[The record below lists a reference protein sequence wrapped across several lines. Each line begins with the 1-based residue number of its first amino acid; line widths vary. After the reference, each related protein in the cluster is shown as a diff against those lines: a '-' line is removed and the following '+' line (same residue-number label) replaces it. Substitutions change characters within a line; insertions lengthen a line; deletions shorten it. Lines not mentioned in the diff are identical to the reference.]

1 MRFFKPVL
9 FLLVFCSQTSLFA
22 SNRYIIQI
30 PFSQKNLRKLQLN
43 QFDIPG
49 VNLKRGTA
57 DVLISDETIE
67 KFKTLGIPYK
77 TLKKREPLLDETTLD
92 QRYLNPQKV
101 QQKLIALHE
110 AFPQKTLLKEIGKS
124 LRGQP
129 IFALL
134 VSSTPNLES
143 VEYYKKPSMLVD
155 GMHHAREIMTPEIV
169 VDIAEV
175 LLRGAQVENTRV
187 LEFLRE
193 WNVWLVPMVNVD
205 GNQIV
210 WTKDNWW
217 RKNARGAGGKVWG
230 VDINRNYPF
239 LFGQCD
245 GSSASRSAQDFH
257 GDSPASEPETQA
269 LLGLAEFVQ
278 PTVYLSYHSYSEIIL
293 FPFGCAREITSED
306 SYYRKVSADLAQYL
320 PTDAGNGFYNF
331 GTPWELLY
339 SVDGDSMNTM
349 YARYGAFSLTIEV
362 NQEFQPSYDLR
373 APTLRKNRI
382 AWQRLIDTLDQN
394 ILTISA
400 KDSNGNPVQAFIDLD
415 RIQIRPGALRLHTNK
430 AGYFFKSL
438 EPGNYQVRVS
448 SVTGESKLFTVTMK
462 GKAEVLDVQF

>member
-1 MRFFKPVL
+1 MYFLKQLFFIFT
-9 FLLVFCSQTSLFA
+9 FLLQPSLFA
-22 SNRYIIQI
+22 STRYIVQI
-30 PFSQKNLRKLQLN
+30 PFTQKNLRILQLN
-43 QFDIPG
+43 QFDVPG
-49 VNLKRGTA
+49 VNLKQGTA
-57 DVLISDETIE
+57 DVLLSDETIE
-67 KFKTLGIPYK
+67 KFKTLSIPFK
-77 TLKKREPLLDETTLD
+77 ILKKKESLLDETSLD
-92 QRYLNPQKV
+92 SRYLTPQKV

-124 LRGQP
+124 LMGQP

-134 VSSTPNLES
+134 VSSTPNIDSLD
-143 VEYYKKPSMLVD
+143 YFKKPSMLVD

-175 LLRGAQVENTRV
+175 LLRGAQVENSRV

-217 RKNARGAGGKVWG
+217 RKNARGSAGKVWG

-245 GSSASRSAQDFH
+245 GSSNSRSAQDFH
-257 GDSPASEPETQA
+257 GESPASEPETQS

-293 FPFGCAREITSED
+293 FPYGCAREITSED
-306 SYYRKVSADLAQYL
+306 SYYRKVSADIAQYL

-349 YARYGAFSLTIEV
+349 YTRYGAFSLTIEV

-394 ILTISA
+394 LLTISV
-400 KDSNGNPVQAFIDLD
+400 KDSNGNTLQAFVDLD
-415 RIQIRPGALRLHTNK
+415 RIKVRQGALRLRTNR

-448 SVTGESKLFTVTMK
+448 TMTGESKLFTVTMK
-462 GKAEVLDVQF
+462 EKPETLEVQF